1 MPRRSISRS
10 EARYACHLRLPVK
23 PLPLQRVAQGLGRGR
38 GGAGFRARPAWPW
51 AYRGLGGYHPVMS
64 TSPLSPADIRAAA
77 EVHAELGPE
86 YRDAVVESFL
96 ANIDNEIAAR
106 IDARLAATPPVRKRD
121 DNPLAAAR
129 RRGLATGLVSGLAV
143 GTIATCVPVT
153 LLAIY
158 TGSHGGWRVL
168 ALQSKLWLIW
178 AVIAIVYGAG
188 TAAVLVWNRRRR
200 QSIGKSQ
207 RNSDL
212 PDSSQRGRGRRVIPG
227 HS

>member
-1 MPRRSISRS
+1 
-10 EARYACHLRLPVK
+10 
-23 PLPLQRVAQGLGRGR
+23 
-38 GGAGFRARPAWPW
+38 
-51 AYRGLGGYHPVMS
+51 MS
-64 TSPLSPADIRAAA
+64 TSPLSPDDIRAAA

-86 YRDAVVESFL
+86 YRDAVLESFL
-96 ANIDNEIAAR
+96 AKIDNEIGAR

-121 DNPLAAAR
+121 HNPVAAAR

-188 TAAVLVWNRRRR
+188 TAAVLVWNRRRH

-212 PDSSQRGRGRRVIPG
+212 PDPSQRGRARRVIPG